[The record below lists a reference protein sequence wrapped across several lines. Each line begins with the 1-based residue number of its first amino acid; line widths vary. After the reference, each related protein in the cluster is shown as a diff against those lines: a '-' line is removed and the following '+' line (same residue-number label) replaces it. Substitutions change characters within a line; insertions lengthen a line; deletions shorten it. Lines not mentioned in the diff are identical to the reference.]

1 MNFKKLYDAVNADFD
16 AEIALSVV
24 QIMTINLSTKPT
36 KKNMTGEKSFRDK
49 ILKKAKKALWELS
62 DDDFDLSVKLWGCV
76 PSWNIRQDMNGLGGC
91 TVKSFKELLESYKL
105 DANDNNEL
113 ITGEIKMNDIIT
125 ISWNDFETKY
135 VPVQNHIDDNASLDG
150 VMFETFGEEQDY
162 VNKIWSENPKRIW
175 SYIDDGDGIGWLE
188 SGNHPC
194 NRLGWVITENPCD
207 EDYMEVH
214 EEL

>member
-1 MNFKKLYDAVNADFD
+1 MNFKKLYDAVNAEFD

-24 QIMTINLSTKPT
+24 QIMTINLSTKPK

-62 DDDFDLSVKLWGCV
+62 DDDYELAIKLWDCV
-76 PSWNIRQDMNGLGGC
+76 PSWNLRQDMNGLGGC

-113 ITGEIKMNDIIT
+113 IKGEIKMNDIIT
-125 ISWNDFETKY
+125 ISWEDFETKY

-207 EDYMEVH
+207 VDYMEVH